1 MLDAVSYVWF
11 YVKDLEKSIQFYS
24 QTLGFTIAGKWH
36 EGALF
41 NVGNL
46 LLGVHIEEGGITRGG
61 SPIVTFRV
69 IDDIEKVYEILK
81 TRGAQF
87 TGGISVEPYGKI
99 VPLKDPDGH
108 SLLLHQPSATAQD
121 RTV

>member
-1 MLDAVSYVWF
+1 MLDAASYVWF
-11 YVKDLEKSIQFYS
+11 YVRDLEKSIQFYS
-24 QTLGFTIAGKWH
+24 QTLGFAIAGKWH

-46 LLGVHIEEGGITRGG
+46 LLGVHIEEGAITRGN
-61 SPIVTFRV
+61 SPVVTFRV
-69 IDDIEKVYEILK
+69 TDDIEKVCETLK

-87 TGGISVEPYGKI
+87 SGDISVEPYGKI

-108 SLLLHQPSATAQD
+108 SLLLHQPSSSTVQD
-121 RTV
+121 